1 MLPWNCKLNGGQSCK
16 INNSAGMRAQSMRAS
31 ASAAPGRVF
40 TSSQATGQ
48 RLQNLWRGRPYF
60 SGLCG
65 SQWD

>member
-1 MLPWNCKLNGGQSCK
+1 
-16 INNSAGMRAQSMRAS
+16 MRAQSMRAS

-40 TSSQATGQ
+40 TTSQATGQ